1 MDSGLFDF
9 LQVEIDPDAMRAEAA
24 ATGILLFGAG
34 GFARAVQRAV
44 RNRGIPVH
52 AHVISGEGPLT
63 IEGVPVVRLVD
74 LDPDWLS
81 LPMWLAVFN
90 RNADS
95 DLSLLKD
102 QCLVQGIGKVLM
114 PQEYFEVIEPEMG
127 WRFWLT
133 DRRHYA
139 ENRRDIEAVYD
150 GLADNESRQV
160 FLDILR
166 FRLGVSGARAPRPS
180 STNQYFPPEITAALA
195 ARSSRPSLVDG
206 GAYDGDTLRLARQ
219 NCHPGQAYAFEPAPR
234 NFERLVT
241 HVVTL
246 DFPVIC
252 VPCGL
257 SSALES
263 APFAADD
270 GEACAITQGGQ
281 DRILTVRLDQ
291 CLPTTDVDFLKLDV
305 EGHEMS
311 ALEGARRVV
320 ESSRPLL
327 ALAAYHRWDDV
338 WRLAEFLCRSYPDY
352 RLSLLSH
359 DTFDSVLYGIS

>member
-1 MDSGLFDF
+1 M
-9 LQVEIDPDAMRAEAA
+9 
-24 ATGILLFGAG
+24 
-34 GFARAVQRAV
+34 
-44 RNRGIPVH
+44 
-52 AHVISGEGPLT
+52 ISGEGPLT

-74 LDPDWLS
+74 LHSDWLS

-95 DLSLLKD
+95 DLNLLKD
-102 QCLVQGIGKVLM
+102 RCLVHGIGKVLM

-139 ENRRDIEAVYD
+139 EKRRDIEAVYD
-150 GLADNESRQV
+150 DV
-160 FLDILR
+160 
-166 FRLGVSGARAPRPS
+166 
-180 STNQYFPPEITAALA
+180 
-195 ARSSRPSLVDG
+195 
-206 GAYDGDTLRLARQ
+206 
-219 NCHPGQAYAFEPAPR
+219 
-234 NFERLVT
+234 
-241 HVVTL
+241 
-246 DFPVIC
+246 
-252 VPCGL
+252 
-257 SSALES
+257 
-263 APFAADD
+263 
-270 GEACAITQGGQ
+270 ACAITQGGQ
-281 DRILTVRLDQ
+281 DRILTVRLDH

-338 WRLAEFLCRSYPDY
+338 WRLAEFLCRSSPDY

-359 DTFDSVLYGIS
+359 ESNTFDSVLYGIS